1 MFSRFK
7 SKRLIVW
14 LVLFVTALSFS
25 ASALAQDES
34 DSDTDDLYHP
44 LLKDKF
50 SIILGAYGSRS
61 NYSVS
66 ANPTGEPLADKEID
80 FDSTL
85 GVDDNST
92 IFNGVFR
99 WRFGE
104 KWELQGQ
111 YFKANE
117 SAQKVLEEE
126 VEWNDVI
133 FAPGT
138 GVGVGQEFK
147 LVRMFFARKFASRDH
162 YEFGIGAG
170 LHILEIG
177 AHIEGTAI
185 VVGGG
190 SEFRR
195 ESVSV
200 TAPLPNIGAWYMYS
214 ASPKWL
220 FKARLDWLSASIDD
234 YSGSIINASI
244 GVNYQLFEHF
254 GLGLSYNDF
263 ELDIGVD
270 RSDWKGDAEVIY
282 RGLFANVSFNW

>member
-1 MFSRFK
+1 
-7 SKRLIVW
+7 LIG
-14 LVLFVTALSFS
+14 
-25 ASALAQDES
+25 
-34 DSDTDDLYHP
+34 
-44 LLKDKF
+44 
-50 SIILGAYGSRS
+50 IILGGATSQLHAQEQADVHPYLTSKYVLDLGVYFPERELTLSVDGPAIPGS
-61 NYSVS
+61 
-66 ANPTGEPLADKEID
+66 PDDID
-80 FDSTL
+80 FEAQF
-85 GVDDNST
+85 GVKKSDELFSLN
-92 IFNGVFR
+92 FG

-111 YFKANE
+111 YFKAKE

-138 GVGVGQEFK
+138 GVGVGQEFE
-147 LVRMFFARKFASRDH
+147 LVRMFFARKFESRNH
-162 YEFGIGAG
+162 HHFGIGAG

-177 AHIEGTAI
+177 AFIEGTAI
-185 VVGGG
+185 IVGGG

-234 YSGSIINASI
+234 YSGTMINASI

-263 ELDIGVD
+263 ELDLGVK
-270 RSDWKGDAEVIY
+270 RSDWKGDVEILY
-282 RGLFANVSFNW
+282 RGLYANVSFYW